1 MTTAFVMLKTKRGE
15 VAATAEELMNVE
27 GVTEVYSIT
36 GDYDL
41 IAVVRVKSPE
51 EVADVVTG
59 RLQKVPGILDSNTHV
74 AFRVYSKHDLEAAF
88 SLGT

>member
-41 IAVVRVKSPE
+41 IAVG
-51 EVADVVTG
+51 A
-59 RLQKVPGILDSNTHV
+59 RLDHGERLYGMICGGVC
-74 AFRVYSKHDLEAAF
+74 
-88 SLGT
+88 